1 MEPDHAQAII
11 HLPGEG
17 RVIDMGAFGMT
28 VQADAS
34 DTAGS
39 FSLLEAAEP
48 PGFGP
53 PMHTHEDAGEAF
65 YVLEGEYLIFLEDQE
80 YRCPAGSFVFIPAG
94 RVHGFRVGDVA
105 SRKLNIYT
113 LLRWWGTSTIWSGPR
128 PQRIHSTTSR
138 WFPWPLGITCAC
150 LARCRRAIPDTRIC
164 DPERYPP
171 DGCTRVRNP
180 ALPSTRTH
188 ANPHVRKARSYRCDG
203 LAHA

>member
-1 MEPDHAQAII
+1 MEPDHGRPII

-17 RVIDMGAFGMT
+17 RLIDMGAFGMT
-28 VQADAS
+28 VKADAS

-94 RVHGFRVGDVA
+94 RVHGFRVGDVT

-113 LLRWWGTSTIWSGPR
+113 PAAMVGYFDDLSAALRMGEAG
-128 PQRIHSTTSR
+128 
-138 WFPWPLGITCAC
+138 
-150 LARCRRAIPDTRIC
+150 
-164 DPERYPP
+164 PERLSQI
-171 DGCTRVRNP
+171 
-180 ALPSTRTH
+180 AAEH
-188 ANPHVRKARSYRCDG
+188 AMEVIGPVPEGY
-203 LAHA
+203 L

>member
-1 MEPDHAQAII
+1 MEPDHERPII

-28 VQADAS
+28 VKADAS
-34 DTAGS
+34 DTSGS

-94 RVHGFRVGDVA
+94 HVHGFRVGNVT
-105 SRKLNIYT
+105 SRKLNIYIPAAMVGYFDD
-113 LLRWWGTSTIWSGPR
+113 LERAAAASAPLDAESLVSMAARHNMRVLGPV
-128 PQRIHSTTSR
+128 
-138 WFPWPLGITCAC
+138 
-150 LARCRRAIPDTRIC
+150 
-164 DPERYPP
+164 PEGY
-171 DGCTRVRNP
+171 
-180 ALPSTRTH
+180 S
-188 ANPHVRKARSYRCDG
+188 
-203 LAHA
+203 